1 MTDPSDGFQFS
12 STHRSLPMALLR
24 ARELVMERFRP
35 MLQAHGVTEQQWRV
49 LRVLHETDALEATE
63 LAKRASI
70 LAPSLS
76 RIIKALESR
85 NLIGVRKSETD
96 ARRSLLIL
104 TPEGADLIARIAPES
119 ARIYAGLMEK
129 AGADRM
135 AALSDELDRVIA
147 ALSAE
152 APDDAPR

>member
-76 RIIKALESR
+76 RIIKALDSR

-96 ARRSLLIL
+96 ARRSQLIL
-104 TPEGADLIARIAPES
+104 TPEGADLIAKIAPES
-119 ARIYAGLMEK
+119 ARIYAELMDK
-129 AGADRM
+129 AGADRI
-135 AALSDELDRVIA
+135 AALSDELDRMIA
-147 ALSAE
+147 ALSSDTA
-152 APDDAPR
+152 DIDGR